1 MLFMSLRFVSC
12 CWTFN
17 FIFEASY
24 VELVMFICQT
34 LEMFK
39 VALCGSSVV
48 IYVIV
53 NGMCVCLILGIW
65 WITYRNLFLAN
76 DVSVVYVVRY
86 GLTRG
91 TLSHEY
97 VLALILL
104 TIIDDLVKMVLNW
117 GSCMLTPLDLADGA
131 QRLSGFSFQ
140 GLLVDSRPIIFL
152 LPDRATSRQL
162 HWFQLPTSHTSQM
175 W

>member
-1 MLFMSLRFVSC
+1 
-12 CWTFN
+12 
-17 FIFEASY
+17 
-24 VELVMFICQT
+24 MFICQT

-104 TIIDDLVKMVLNW
+104 TIIDDLVKMVLN
-117 GSCMLTPLDLADGA
+117 
-131 QRLSGFSFQ
+131 
-140 GLLVDSRPIIFL
+140 
-152 LPDRATSRQL
+152 
-162 HWFQLPTSHTSQM
+162 
-175 W
+175 